1 MMRFALNHREPHPTP
16 SSVATPLQDER
27 VMRFVKYIGGS
38 APSSRWDVAVDFD
51 VQVDGDDASEDA
63 VSVGANA

>member
-1 MMRFALNHREPHPTP
+1 MRFALNHCEPHPPP
-16 SSVATPLQDER
+16 SSVATPPQDER

-51 VQVDGDDASEDA
+51 VQVDDDDASEDA

>member
-1 MMRFALNHREPHPTP
+1 MRFVLNHCEPHPPP
-16 SSVATPLQDER
+16 SSVATPPQDER

-51 VQVDGDDASEDA
+51 VQVDDDDASEDA

>member
-1 MMRFALNHREPHPTP
+1 MRFAIHHCEPHPPP
-16 SSVATPLQDER
+16 SPVAISPQDER

-51 VQVDGDDASEDA
+51 VQVDDDDASADA

>member
-1 MMRFALNHREPHPTP
+1 MRFVLNHCEPHPPP
-16 SSVATPLQDER
+16 SSVAISSQDER

-51 VQVDGDDASEDA
+51 VQVDDDDASEDA

>member
-1 MMRFALNHREPHPTP
+1 MRFALNHCEPHPPP

-51 VQVDGDDASEDA
+51 VQVDDDDASEDA

>member
-1 MMRFALNHREPHPTP
+1 MNPLPPT
-16 SSVATPLQDER
+16 SSVFISSQDER

-51 VQVDGDDASEDA
+51 VQVDDDDASEDA

>member
-1 MMRFALNHREPHPTP
+1 MRFALNHCEPHPP
-16 SSVATPLQDER
+16 PASVATPPQDER

-51 VQVDGDDASEDA
+51 VQVDDDDASEDA

>member
-51 VQVDGDDASEDA
+51 VQVDDEDASEDA

>member
-51 VQVDGDDASEDA
+51 VQVDDEDASEDA
-63 VSVGANA
+63 VSVGAKA

>member
-1 MMRFALNHREPHPTP
+1 
-16 SSVATPLQDER
+16 
-27 VMRFVKYIGGS
+27 MRFVKYIGGS

-51 VQVDGDDASEDA
+51 VQVDDDDASEDV